1 MKQTQRKQ
9 VPWEHSALTGR
20 FYFGL
25 TEPTAP
31 PPPVSTSRLS
41 EPAEA
46 WAQTKDNA
54 SIPVL
59 EAFIHRFGDTYY
71 GDLAKVRLAELKQ
84 AEAVKEAARK
94 KADDDA
100 LGRVEGERQRV
111 AMLQQEEEKKR
122 AAALAAAEAAREAA
136 KEKANALALARNLQN
151 ELRRVGCDPGNV
163 DGKWDNKTKGALNDF
178 VRLTKTTIP
187 SDEPTDEAL
196 RTIELQKS
204 RVCPLK
210 CSSNQKEVNGR
221 CVAIETPKP
230 AKRQADAPAKP
241 KSGNEKEPM
250 CYANNV
256 NRYIVPCSAWDAS
269 GTRAF

>member
-1 MKQTQRKQ
+1 M
-9 VPWEHSALTGR
+9 
-20 FYFGL
+20 
-25 TEPTAP
+25 
-31 PPPVSTSRLS
+31 S

-46 WAQTKDNA
+46 WAQTKDTA

-71 GDLAKVRLAELKQ
+71 GDLAKVRLADLKQ
-84 AEAVKEAARK
+84 ADAAKEAARK
-94 KADDDA
+94 KADDDTRA
-100 LGRVEGERQRV
+100 RVEGERQRV
-111 AMLQQEEEKKR
+111 AMLQQEDEKKR
-122 AAALAAAEAAREAA
+122 AAALAAAEAAKEAA
-136 KEKANALALARNLQN
+136 TQKANALALARSLQT

-163 DGKWDNKTKGALNDF
+163 DGKWDGKTKGALNDF

-196 RTIELQKS
+196 RTLALQKS

-210 CSSNQKEVNGR
+210 CSANQRESNGR

-230 AKRQADAPAKP
+230 AKRQADVPAKP
-241 KSGNEKEPM
+241 KTSNEKQPM